1 MGSMNGLFGD
11 AKEIQFMGQT
21 IKLNRLT
28 LGGIFELEEW
38 LDSKKGAAFNKNTE
52 SMPTSRLPD
61 GIRSKALSE
70 IALHQVKWQ
79 DALGNARGQ
88 LYVVY
93 VGIKQAM
100 LKATNVMTLTYDQ
113 VVAGLSHWT
122 TEELELTAIWLCGLS
137 HLIEDKTRPL
147 DSASTTETASGQ

>member
-11 AKEIQFMGQT
+11 SKEIQFMGQT
-21 IKLNRLT
+21 VKLTRLT

-38 LDSKKGAAFNKNTE
+38 LDARKGASFNKSTE
-52 SMPTSRLPD
+52 AMPTSKLPD
-61 GIRSKALSE
+61 AIRSKALSE
-70 IALHQVKWQ
+70 IALHSVKWQ
-79 DALGNARGQ
+79 DCLGNARGQ

-100 LKATNVMTLTYDQ
+100 LKATNMMTLTYEQ

-122 TEELELTAIWLCGLS
+122 TEELELTSIWLCGLS
-137 HLIEDKTRPL
+137 HLIEERQRPL
-147 DSASTTETASGQ
+147 DSASTTATVSGQ